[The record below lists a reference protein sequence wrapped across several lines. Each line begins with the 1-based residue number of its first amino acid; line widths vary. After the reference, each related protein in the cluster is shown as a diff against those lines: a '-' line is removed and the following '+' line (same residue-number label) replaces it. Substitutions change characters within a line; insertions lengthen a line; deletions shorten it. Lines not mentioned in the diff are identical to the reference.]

1 MTDHGRTPEA
11 LNALCER
18 AAAHKRRQLEP
29 QGHSAFKL
37 GAWVYHSSPLPDFS
51 PGPDGWTVLA
61 ILHDAINGQDFR
73 IWWEPATDR
82 LQLVRNTST

>member
-1 MTDHGRTPEA
+1 LGRSREE

-18 AAAHKRRQLEP
+18 AAKHKRSQLAE

-37 GAWVYHSSPLPDFS
+37 QAWVYHATPFAQFS
-51 PGPDGWTVLA
+51 LGPDGWVRLSTLR
-61 ILHDAINGQDFR
+61 DGINSQTYV

-82 LQLVRNTST
+82 LRLQRVTE

>member
-1 MTDHGRTPEA
+1 MGGATKTPEE
-11 LNALCER
+11 LNALAER
-18 AAAHKRRQLEP
+18 ASAHKRRQLAP

-37 GAWVYHSSPLPDFS
+37 MAWVYHSPPLNDLM